1 MQEVARSEPEV
12 RSEAPPLAAPL
23 EVERVTPYL
32 GFLFLLLSTAT
43 LFDGF
48 DSAMVS
54 FAAPTLRHSLG
65 IEISGWGPILSLT
78 RLGVWASFL
87 FLFFSDRI
95 GRRRIMMATIVCFT
109 LANFATGLATTKTQF
124 VVLQFIAR
132 LFLTAEFSLA
142 VIMIG
147 EEFPAR
153 MRGRAISVLASLAT
167 AGVML
172 TAKVQAWVLLPPDA
186 ESNALADLGHGM
198 VSVAGSAFGIQHDG
212 AAWRSLYALG
222 VLPLALIIVLRIGM
236 RETRRF
242 EAVKAA
248 AAAKPKKTWAELG
261 AEIFVPWRRE
271 YRRRTAIVTLLWNCV
286 YLVTGASTAYWTIYA
301 STTLKLTPAQMGDI
315 VFWGY
320 AGGMAGAFSASWLI
334 ERIGRKYTCAAAY
347 VFASFAIYMLFHVS
361 ADLFDQYLWMILTV
375 YGFGAGNS
383 ATHVYA
389 SELFPTEIRATGYG
403 WTSNFLG
410 RLTEVLVPAVVG
422 FVIGA
427 FGSTI
432 PGAIAVVAIGPV
444 IGAVIV
450 LLYAPETKGLTLEQI
465 AARLKPA

>member
-12 RSEAPPLAAPL
+12 RSEAPPSAVSL

-54 FAAPTLRHSLG
+54 FAAPTLRNSLG

-95 GRRRIMMATIVCFT
+95 GRRRIMMATVVFFT
-109 LANFATGLATTKTQF
+109 LANFATALVTTKTQF

-172 TAKVQAWVLLPPDA
+172 TAKVQAWVLLPPAA
-186 ESNALADLGHGM
+186 ESNAIADLGHGM
-198 VSVAGSAFGIQHDG
+198 VSVASSSLGIANDG

-222 VLPLALIIVLRIGM
+222 VLPLLLIVVLRVGM

-248 AAAKPKKTWAELG
+248 AASKPKKTWAELVT
-261 AEIFVPWRRE
+261 EIFVPWQAE

-286 YLVTGASTAYWTIYA
+286 FLVTGASTAYWTIYA
-301 STTLKLTPAQMGDI
+301 STVLKLTPAQMGDI

-320 AGGMAGAFSASWLI
+320 AGGMAGSFSASWLI
-334 ERIGRKYTCAAAY
+334 ERIGRKYTCAGAY

-403 WTSNFLG
+403 WTTNFLG
-410 RLTEVLVPAVVG
+410 RLTEVAVPAVVG

-427 FGSTI
+427 FGTTI
-432 PGAIAVVAIGPV
+432 PGAIAVVAAGPV
-444 IGAVIV
+444 VGAIIV

-465 AARLKPA
+465 AAKLRPA